1 MQLLRKH
8 VKYTQYL
15 SILIHI
21 YPMSQLV
28 PCPASAA
35 KERFFP
41 SSHASDFKAQVW
53 HLGVEVRGVAC
64 NRFNRFRFANMS
76 RAMQG
81 CRQGRAMLKRPAY
94 QKKQAWKKVAYT
106 RDKLGKEIRADR
118 HSWKRS
124 LPELLSASESS
135 LIKKLKEDKLLPS
148 WERRCVQDVKRVLC
162 RSFDVIQVMEH

>member
-1 MQLLRKH
+1 LWATWFEFTQNGFYCPASPLPPDSVQEGAVALQLLRKH
-8 VKYTQYL
+8 VIQYTQYL

-28 PCPASAA
+28 PCPATAA

-81 CRQGRAMLKRPAY
+81 QLATAGN
-94 QKKQAWKKVAYT
+94 
-106 RDKLGKEIRADR
+106 
-118 HSWKRS
+118 SWQQLATAGNSRTFT
-124 LPELLSASESS
+124 E
-135 LIKKLKEDKLLPS
+135 
-148 WERRCVQDVKRVLC
+148 
-162 RSFDVIQVMEH
+162 